1 MPRFVSTMIDIPS
14 IDDIA
19 QLYHLE
25 QDIHITDKQ
34 YLLAL
39 TVFFFPYALFEASPS
54 RELENNYLM
63 IQIN

>member
-1 MPRFVSTMIDIPS
+1 MRRYVCIDIPLAVWPN
-14 IDDIA
+14 IA

-39 TVFFFPYALFEASPS
+39 TAFFFPYALFEA
-54 RELENNYLM
+54 RKTVT
-63 IQIN
+63 